1 MSLYTVPFNALAV
14 TTSADQNIWQIT
26 SATKPIRI
34 HHFELYSATTSDE
47 RVKLKLMRYSSA
59 GSGGAGSLEVLL
71 DPGSA
76 AKSAVVTELV
86 TTPGTDGDVLLAWYW
101 SQLSPL
107 VYLPT
112 PECRPV
118 IPVGGWVGLHLGTAV
133 GAERAWSGFLTWS
146 EEG

>member
-1 MSLYTVPFNALAV
+1 MAVYTVPFNALAV

-26 SATKPIRI
+26 SATKPLII

-59 GSGGAGSLEVLL
+59 GSGGAGATEVLL

-76 AKSAVVTELV
+76 ALTGAVTQLV
-86 TTPGTDGDVLLAWYW
+86 TTPGTDGDVLQAWYW

-118 IPVGGWVGLHLGTAV
+118 VAVGGYLGLHLGTAV
-133 GAERAWSGFLTWS
+133 GAERAWSGFLTW
-146 EEG
+146 EEIG